1 MESINIVFSVTALVI
16 AVMAIALPLMDQ
28 KDREFAL
35 KAAAALERAY
45 GSLTNNGQTVD
56 PPDSSRINWLTC
68 ARQIQ
73 NSKEL
78 GSKILFPWN
87 FKLYLQEVE
96 HWRHQFYLCLESKH
110 LASPDY
116 YNSGRTWDPENAV
129 APDSAVIVFEFSR
142 WSNQIPDPI
151 DYANVVVLARGIAN
165 SKNGRALREYIK
177 RFRKYR

>member
-1 MESINIVFSVTALVI
+1 MESMNVVFSVMALVI
-16 AVMAIALPLMDQ
+16 AVLAFALPLLDQ

-45 GSLTNNGQTVD
+45 DALTNNGQTIN

-78 GSKILFPWN
+78 SSKIWFPWN
-87 FKLYLQEVE
+87 SKMYLQEQE

-110 LASPDY
+110 LANLGYY
-116 YNSGRTWDPENAV
+116 YNGRAWDPENAID
-129 APDSAVIVFEFSR
+129 PDSAVIVFEFSR
-142 WSNQIPDPI
+142 WSDQTPDPI
-151 DYANVVVLARGIAN
+151 DYANVVVLARGITN
-165 SKNGRALREYIK
+165 SKNGRILGEYIK
-177 RFRKYR
+177 TFRKYR